1 VVSDDRILDQF
12 FPKNI
17 GPLGYSGISGLSD
30 FDRILDQ
37 CFPKNIGPNS
47 DGIGARLW
55 KIRCFTSFLAFF
67 GYG

>member
-1 VVSDDRILDQF
+1 MVSVDRILDQF

-37 CFPKNIGPNS
+37 CFPKNIGPNL
-47 DGIGARLW
+47 DGIGARS
-55 KIRCFTSFLAFF
+55 RCVMFNF
-67 GYG
+67 YI